1 MLGKQFCG
9 CVREVGFTFGK
20 QWGASEGS
28 YDDEVAPF
36 LSLVF
41 RGSQTTVACVSRCII
56 RGWAYASQRMAV
68 VSNKREGIR
77 WYMESR
83 LEGSLIFE
91 DGLLLKFNVGCKEVV
106 TGPLGTMEE
115 MSSQVEHS
123 HDFRAP
129 VFCYHCQGHYCVPST
144 CWKLCFIVH
153 LISCNNVGVLIRHK
167 STFLFSIRQP
177 EMGKAM
183 AFLCKPLCT
192 HDLVT
197 EGYIVNV

>member
-41 RGSQTTVACVSRCII
+41 RGSQTTAACVSMCII
-56 RGWAYASQRMAV
+56 RGWAYASQGMAV

-91 DGLLLKFNVGCKEVV
+91 DGLILKFNVGCKEVV
-106 TGPLGTMEE
+106 SGPHGGDEQSGWTFPWLSSTCILLPLPGPLLCA
-115 MSSQVEHS
+115 QHLLK
-123 HDFRAP
+123 ALL
-129 VFCYHCQGHYCVPST
+129 YCPFNFLQQ
-144 CWKLCFIVH
+144 CW
-153 LISCNNVGVLIRHK
+153 
-167 STFLFSIRQP
+167 
-177 EMGKAM
+177 
-183 AFLCKPLCT
+183 CT
-192 HDLVT
+192 H
-197 EGYIVNV
+197 